1 MNYRQEFGGLDATP
15 VTEPEIEAMLRGL
28 IRHERLLGEAVRA
41 GLKPEH
47 FSMGVSEIKYNVLFA
62 AMCDLTEAHG
72 ALTKAMLVTEIA
84 NVFERRSGGLM
95 PEDLLF
101 LIGEENSPGFI
112 DEAFD
117 TPVADAEKQR
127 AERNYC
133 EDILRRFLNARL
145 IKNALQTALNKG
157 ISTEAVDIDELL
169 SSFSKQSQRVRH
181 VGAVIENAAAL
192 PEFGS
197 PIELPPPPE
206 PTNVPW
212 IDSFLGG
219 IRPGD
224 LIGCLAPFGGGKTT
238 MLISAA
244 VRIAENYH
252 LTEQNKLA
260 VFVGFEDGADKTRHL
275 CWSSAAHIQRSLFV
289 TQESAKF
296 WDNFSTA
303 TTLKDYEFK
312 LPENQNGKIFLGERE
327 RWMAISDWYNKNFV
341 YLDFAHSNVTS
352 SRGGGGPAEL
362 AEALYRLQEERKCEI
377 GFVAIDYAGL
387 LVERMLSAEGGF
399 AMAAKMQESMWRYI
413 KLLPDQLRRHIS
425 DPFNATILIAHQLA
439 PGDIRTYPP
448 SKYVHHHDSQGG
460 KSFAENL
467 HSCFCLGVRDVDS
480 RVCTIH
486 YSKIRASL
494 PTSPL
499 GFIRIH
505 DHYVDV
511 NLVTDKY
518 KIVGKKIMG
527 KDEVGTFKGGEME
540 RPAPRSGLSLV
551 NHKPDTFGHDF
562 LGS

>member
-1 MNYRQEFGGLDATP
+1 MNYHTELEINSTP
-15 VTEPEIEAMLRGL
+15 VTAPEIEAMLRGL
-28 IRHERLLGEAVRA
+28 IRHDRLLGESVRA
-41 GLKPEH
+41 GLQPEH
-47 FSMGVSEIKYNVLFA
+47 FSMGVQEIKYSVLFG

-72 ALTKAMLVTEIA
+72 ALTKAMLVTEIS
-84 NVFERRSGGLM
+84 NIFTRKSGGLA
-95 PEDLLF
+95 PEDLFF
-101 LIGEENSPGFI
+101 LIGPDGTNGFI
-112 DEAFD
+112 QEAFD
-117 TPVADAEKQR
+117 TPIPDADKQR

-145 IKNALQTALNKG
+145 IKNELQTALNQSLAESPG
-157 ISTEAVDIDELL
+157 SIDELL
-169 SSFSKQSQRVRH
+169 QSFTRKSNIVRH
-181 VGAVIENAAAL
+181 VGATVDNAAAL

-212 IDSFLGG
+212 IDSFIGG

-252 LTEQNKLA
+252 LTDQNKLA

-275 CWSSAAHIQRSLFV
+275 CWSAAAHIARSLFV
-289 TQESAKF
+289 TQETARF

-303 TTLKDYEFK
+303 TSLKDYEFK

-327 RWMAISDWYNKNFV
+327 RWFAIREWYNKNFV
-341 YLDFAHSNVTS
+341 YLDFAHSGDAS
-352 SRGGGGPAEL
+352 HRGGGGPAEL
-362 AEALYRLQEERKCEI
+362 AEALHRLREERKAEI
-377 GFVAIDYAGL
+377 GFISIDYGGL
-387 LVERMLSAEGGF
+387 MVERMLAANGRF
-399 AMAAKMQESMWRYI
+399 ADLAKTQDSMWRFI

-425 DPFNATILIAHQLA
+425 DPFGATVLIAHQLA

-448 SKYVHHHDSQGG
+448 SKYVHHHDSQAG

-467 HSCFCLGVRDVDS
+467 HSCFCLGVRDIDS

-486 YSKIRASL
+486 YSKIRANVPS
-494 PTSPL
+494 SPL
-499 GFIRIH
+499 GLVRIH

-518 KIVGKKIMG
+518 KIVGKKIMS

-540 RPAPRSGLSLV
+540 ASSPKRGFDLV
-551 NHKPDTFGHDF
+551 RNQVDNFGNDF